1 MSHRA
6 RILLLVVVAALM
18 PGCWGGPRH
27 TLGLRNGT
35 LAPCPSS
42 PNCVHTGLRHP
53 QGTTGMFARTT
64 IPPQELMTRI
74 ADVVAE
80 LPGTEIVTQN
90 DRYLHAE
97 VTSRIFRFVDDLEI
111 AIVGDSEIVV
121 RSSSRVGRSDL
132 GVNRNRVEDLRSR
145 LTAADVLR

>member
-1 MSHRA
+1 
-6 RILLLVVVAALM
+6 
-18 PGCWGGPRH
+18 
-27 TLGLRNGT
+27 
-35 LAPCPSS
+35 
-42 PNCVHTGLRHP
+42 
-53 QGTTGMFARTT
+53 MFARTT

-90 DRYLHAE
+90 DRCLHAE

-145 LTAADVLR
+145 LTVADVLR